1 MVVYNKPFEAGVN
14 DKLALNFP
22 AYATYLKKIN
32 DRMVDLLTP
41 FSKRHL
47 YHPEMEG
54 SASLKSVLPAFA
66 PDLTYE
72 GLAIANGEIASI
84 TYNRCIRGL
93 VPEEEKAQI
102 FEDLREYCKLDTLA
116 EVRLVDVLYKN
127 S

>member
-1 MVVYNKPFEAGVN
+1 
-14 DKLALNFP
+14 
-22 AYATYLKKIN
+22 
-32 DRMVDLLTP
+32 
-41 FSKRHL
+41 
-47 YHPEMEG
+47 MEG
-54 SASLKSVLPAFA
+54 SASLKSVLPAFV

-93 VPEEEKAQI
+93 VPDEEKAQI